1 MGKKDS
7 AQGDSTIW
15 RLKNEEEPEKKTKKK
30 NTLREKEKEEGYIF
44 DAQ

>member
-30 NTLREKEKEEGYIF
+30 KKYIERERERRGLHL
-44 DAQ
+44 